1 MSEEEPQLS
10 SNLKSGRERFLSLV
24 IQHGLATGRR
34 TSEDFVRHFPPQV
47 IMEGLRDRASLRA
60 KIIVPTV
67 GTRQRVALKKSWQ
80 SAADDLD
87 ISLAEGETE
96 AKAVVELFAPDD
108 RVTYLEPTELWDY
121 ITEGD
126 FWNTSGKDGK
136 LAQGH
141 VAFMLSQGLEEKLIT
156 HEDVV
161 GGLTVA
167 ELSVRLSKDALG
179 RIIEEALRRGKTGAA
194 FTELDL
200 LQALPPEELVTFVPL
215 PHIWKSVIEPKIA
228 VEHGY
233 MQRTAD
239 EGAEEPRS
247 GPQLSEPPAAE
258 GEPSDDERWTS
269 APPSASTAGISEDE
283 INALDDDDDDLTDD
297 DFDDEVVEA
306 S

>member
-1 MSEEEPQLS
+1 MSEVEPQLS

-60 KIIVPTV
+60 KILVPTV

-126 FWNTSGKDGK
+126 FWNASGKDAK
-136 LAQGH
+136 LAQRH
-141 VAFMLSQGLEEKLIT
+141 VAFMLSQALEEKLIT

-215 PHIWKSVIEPKIA
+215 PHIWKTVIEPKIA

-233 MQRTAD
+233 MQRP
-239 EGAEEPRS
+239 AEDGEPRS
-247 GPQLSEPPAAE
+247 GPQVSEPPAAG
-258 GEPSDDERWTS
+258 GESEDERWTS
-269 APPSASTAGISEDE
+269 APPSAPPAGISEDD

>member
-10 SNLKSGRERFLSLV
+10 SNLKSGRERFLALV
-24 IQHGLATGRR
+24 IQHGLAIGRR

-60 KIIVPTV
+60 KILVPTV
-67 GTRQRVALKKSWQ
+67 GTKQRVALKKSWQ

-96 AKAVVELFAPDD
+96 ASAVVELFAPDD
-108 RVTYLEPTELWDY
+108 RVTYLEASELWDF
-121 ITEGD
+121 ITEGE
-126 FWNTSGKDGK
+126 FWNATGKDAK
-136 LAQGH
+136 LAQRH
-141 VAFMLSQGLEEKLIT
+141 VAFMLSQALEEKLIT

-161 GGLTVA
+161 EGLTVA

-179 RIIEEALRRGKTGAA
+179 RIIEAALKRGKTGSA

-200 LQALPPEELVTFVPL
+200 LAALPPEQIVTFVPL
-215 PHIWKSVIEPKIA
+215 PHIWSTVIEPKIA

-233 MQRTAD
+233 MQAPQVEETAD
-239 EGAEEPRS
+239 EPRS
-247 GPQLSEPPAAE
+247 GTQLSEPPPADAPE
-258 GEPSDDERWTS
+258 DERWTS
-269 APPSASTAGISEDE
+269 APPSGGISEDE
-283 INALDDDDDDLTDD
+283 LNALDDDDDLTDD
-297 DFDDEVVEA
+297 DFDEEVVEA

>member
-24 IQHGLATGRR
+24 IQHGLAIGRR

-60 KIIVPTV
+60 KILVPTV
-67 GTRQRVALKKSWQ
+67 GTKQRVALKKSWQ

-96 AKAVVELFAPDD
+96 AKAVVDLFAPDD
-108 RVTYLEPTELWDY
+108 RVTYLEPTELWDF
-121 ITEGD
+121 ITEGE
-126 FWNTSGKDGK
+126 FWNGSGKDAK
-136 LAQGH
+136 LAQQH
-141 VAFMLSQGLEEKLIT
+141 VAFMLSQALEEKLIT

-161 GGLTVA
+161 EGLTVS
-167 ELSVRLSKDALG
+167 ELSVRLSKEALG
-179 RIIEEALRRGKTGAA
+179 RIIEEALKRGKTGAA

-200 LQALPPEELVTFVPL
+200 LQALPPEQIVTFVPL
-215 PHIWKSVIEPKIA
+215 PHIWATVIEPKIA
-228 VEHGY
+228 IEHGY
-233 MQRTAD
+233 MQAPPRE
-239 EGAEEPRS
+239 EGADEPRS
-247 GPQLSEPPAAE
+247 GTQLSEPPPAAAD
-258 GEPSDDERWTS
+258 SDDVRWTS
-269 APPSASTAGISEDE
+269 APPSGGISEDE
-283 INALDDDDDDLTDD
+283 INALDDDDDLTDD